1 MKFNIS
7 NPLTGAQKCIEIDD
21 DKKCNVFMDKKMG
34 AEVEGDTLGDEF
46 KGYVFKI
53 AGGNDKQGFPMKQGV
68 MVRGRVRLLLSE
80 GHSCFTVRRS
90 GYRKR
95 KSVRG
100 CIVGPD
106 IRVLALIVVKKGEQD
121 IDGLTNV
128 TLPRKLG
135 PKRANN
141 IKKLF
146 GLKKEDDPILVKKSV
161 IRRTFKTAKGKDRV
175 KSTKIQ
181 RLITPE
187 RIIRKKAYKTEK
199 TQRYVKTAA
208 AKQEYE
214 KFVAEWKKAKAA
226 KAAPV
231 VEAPKVVAAPV
242 KPTKKAAPA
251 PAKVAPVK
259 AVATTKAAVT
269 TKPVVAGKAA
279 APAKKVAK
287 N

>member
-1 MKFNIS
+1 LNFIYSFFLYK
-7 NPLTGAQKCIEIDD
+7 
-21 DKKCNVFMDKKMG
+21 
-34 AEVEGDTLGDEF
+34 
-46 KGYVFKI
+46 
-53 AGGNDKQGFPMKQGV
+53 
-68 MVRGRVRLLLSE
+68 
-80 GHSCFTVRRS
+80 
-90 GYRKR
+90 
-95 KSVRG
+95 
-100 CIVGPD
+100 
-106 IRVLALIVVKKGEQD
+106 
-121 IDGLTNV
+121 GLTNV

-208 AKQEYE
+208 SKQEYE

-231 VEAPKVVAAPV
+231 VVEAPKVVAAPV
-242 KPTKKAAPA
+242 KPTKKATPA
-251 PAKVAPVK
+251 PAKAAPVK
-259 AVATTKAAVT
+259 AVAPTKTAVT
-269 TKPVVAGKAA
+269 TKPVVAAGKAA
-279 APAKKVAK
+279 APAKKVTKA
-287 N
+287 

>member
-1 MKFNIS
+1 LNK
-7 NPLTGAQKCIEIDD
+7 
-21 DKKCNVFMDKKMG
+21 
-34 AEVEGDTLGDEF
+34 
-46 KGYVFKI
+46 
-53 AGGNDKQGFPMKQGV
+53 
-68 MVRGRVRLLLSE
+68 
-80 GHSCFTVRRS
+80 
-90 GYRKR
+90 
-95 KSVRG
+95 
-100 CIVGPD
+100 
-106 IRVLALIVVKKGEQD
+106 
-121 IDGLTNV
+121 GLTNV

>member
-1 MKFNIS
+1 MNFIYSFFLYK
-7 NPLTGAQKCIEIDD
+7 
-21 DKKCNVFMDKKMG
+21 
-34 AEVEGDTLGDEF
+34 
-46 KGYVFKI
+46 
-53 AGGNDKQGFPMKQGV
+53 
-68 MVRGRVRLLLSE
+68 
-80 GHSCFTVRRS
+80 
-90 GYRKR
+90 
-95 KSVRG
+95 
-100 CIVGPD
+100 
-106 IRVLALIVVKKGEQD
+106 
-121 IDGLTNV
+121 GLTNV

-208 AKQEYE
+208 SKQEYE

-242 KPTKKAAPA
+242 KATKATTA
-251 PAKVAPVK
+251 PAK
-259 AVATTKAAVT
+259 TAAKT
-269 TKPVVAGKAA
+269 ATKPVVASTKPVVAAKTAAPVKVA
-279 APAKKVAK
+279 APAKVTKSEPKKVTK

>member
-1 MKFNIS
+1 MN
-7 NPLTGAQKCIEIDD
+7 
-21 DKKCNVFMDKKMG
+21 KKIQ
-34 AEVEGDTLGDEF
+34 L
-46 KGYVFKI
+46 
-53 AGGNDKQGFPMKQGV
+53 ND
-68 MVRGRVRLLLSE
+68 
-80 GHSCFTVRRS
+80 
-90 GYRKR
+90 
-95 KSVRG
+95 
-100 CIVGPD
+100 I
-106 IRVLALIVVKKGEQD
+106 LI
-121 IDGLTNV
+121 IFWNSLGLTNV

-208 AKQEYE
+208 SKQEYE

-231 VEAPKVVAAPV
+231 VEAPKVVAAPA
-242 KPTKKAAPA
+242 KTATKAAPAKTVPAKAVAATKVA
-251 PAKVAPVK
+251 PAKVAPAK
-259 AVATTKAAVT
+259 VAAT
-269 TKPVVAGKAA
+269 KAA
-279 APAKKVAK
+279 APAKVDAKKVANK
-287 N
+287 